1 MTKTEFSL
9 QLVSQRYRDYLIAD
23 LQLTNSVIRAL
34 SEGSAIEDVAEL
46 LDTSVEDVRRPA
58 HQNERRNSIA
68 RQSSGEW
75 NSKRPER
82 GWAAPRPSG

>member
-34 SEGSAIEDVAEL
+34 
-46 LDTSVEDVRRPA
+46 RRRGQRCAHRHLYNAPSPSPPA
-58 HQNERRNSIA
+58 W
-68 RQSSGEW
+68 SSGCDH
-75 NSKRPER
+75 NP
-82 GWAAPRPSG
+82 AT

>member
-34 SEGSAIEDVAEL
+34 
-46 LDTSVEDVRRPA
+46 
-58 HQNERRNSIA
+58 
-68 RQSSGEW
+68 
-75 NSKRPER
+75 R